1 MSWQR
6 FITSLNMHF
15 KMLMRRRIVL
25 LLLSI
30 IPCIFIFVVHL
41 TSSENDILFELG
53 MADAKTIIK
62 APQVNVAL
70 IFVTLATI
78 GFLSSFLSIN
88 LVQQYQGINRRL
100 IICGYQPGELIF
112 SGLFIML
119 IMNLLLVICIGS
131 AIILFFQPENP
142 ASMMLGLLFTGLTYG
157 SYGILVGS
165 LVKGEL
171 EGTLLV
177 ILLANIDAGWLQNPL
192 FFAEARN
199 KFIIQ
204 LLPAYHSSQISI
216 AATFTNL
223 SLLKPIIASL
233 IYTACFLGLSLLISY
248 YKMRVKKHVRKSFAP
263 SFF

>member
-15 KMLMRRRIVL
+15 KMLMRRKIVL
-25 LLLSI
+25 LLLSV
-30 IPCIFIFVVHL
+30 IPCIFILVVHL
-41 TSSENDILFELG
+41 TSSKNEIFFELG
-53 MADAKTIIK
+53 MAYTKTMIK

-70 IFVTLATI
+70 VFVTLATT
-78 GFLSSFLSIN
+78 GFLSSFLSLN
-88 LVQQYQGINRRL
+88 LVQQYQGVNRRL
-100 IICGYQPGELIF
+100 IICGYHPGELIF

-119 IMNLLLVICIGS
+119 VMNLILVICIGS
-131 AIILFFQPENP
+131 AIMLFFQPENP
-142 ASMMLGLLFTGLTYG
+142 AGMMLGFLFTGLTYG

-192 FFAEARN
+192 FFSEARN

-233 IYTACFLGLSLLISY
+233 IYTSSFLGLALLISL
-248 YKMRVKKHVRKSFAP
+248 YKMRVKKHVKKIFAL
-263 SFF
+263 SNS